1 MYLPTTPYAVLAEIP
16 PQQPFFQKFS
26 KELQFCDDS
35 LTSDEFLSLPHP
47 HLFCLL
53 LAYVVLFRLL
63 TISLVPLHIYP
74 DRQTQRETHPYVPQ
88 FCEWSKRER
97 TWVG

>member
-74 DRQTQRETHPYVPQ
+74 D
-88 FCEWSKRER
+88 
-97 TWVG
+97 